1 MKNFKIG
8 KEIVTILSGS
18 SDVTDALGNKIFP
31 LVAVPNTTFPFMVY
45 RRSYYTPASNKD
57 YEGEKVGVELVI
69 AATKYEDS
77 VDIADKVATAIN
89 HARTTMIDDVIITNI
104 KEDFIEE
111 TFTQQINL
119 EVTLRDEQE

>member
-8 KEIVTILSGS
+8 KEIVTILNGS

-45 RRSYYTPASNKD
+45 RRSYYTPANNKD
-57 YEGEKVGVELVI
+57 YEGEKVGIELVI
-69 AATKYEDS
+69 AATKYEDG

-111 TFTQQINL
+111 TFIQQINL

>member
-45 RRSYYTPASNKD
+45 RRSYYTPANNKD

-69 AATKYEDS
+69 AATKYEDG

-119 EVTLRDEQE
+119 EVTLRDETE